1 MVHRAVSATQ
11 LDARRR
17 RRRRPSRPDRR
28 WKHERAA
35 SRSSVCGGRRHGGRI
50 TRAKLVLRGRISEIS
65 ISVEYFVREDCDI
78 PEISES
84 MTNLF
89 RNFREDLEI
98 PEISVGSEI

>member
-1 MVHRAVSATQ
+1 MLAAAAAGVRAGRTAGGNTREQ
-11 LDARRR
+11 
-17 RRRRPSRPDRR
+17 
-28 WKHERAA
+28 H
-35 SRSSVCGGRRHGGRI
+35 RSSVCGGRRHGGRI
-50 TRAKLVLRGRISEIS
+50 TRAKLVLRGGISEIS